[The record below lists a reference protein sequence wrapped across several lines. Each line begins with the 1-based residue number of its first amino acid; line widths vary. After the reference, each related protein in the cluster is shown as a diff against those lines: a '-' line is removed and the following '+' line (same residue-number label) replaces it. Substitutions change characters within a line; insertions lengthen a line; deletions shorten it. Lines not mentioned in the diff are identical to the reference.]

1 MGHSGDTG
9 RVPGRVSRR
18 QVLKAGTLIP
28 AGAALAAMGTRL
40 GAGVARAQS
49 GSPSTENFAGVHLIV
64 TSRGA
69 GFDDTGMFKRAVES
83 WGKRTGGTVEF
94 QIFSAFSDFDIK
106 YAGYVTSQDPS
117 VDLLYSY
124 EGFNLTYGERLYE
137 DLGPLVGDTSDFLPG
152 ALKTHTTLDGK
163 LRVLPCQGELV
174 LYAYNAK
181 QYEDA
186 GIDPDAPPDT
196 WAGLYAFADAFRS
209 ADIYG
214 HISGI
219 LAPGHNLPWFF
230 TYYNST
236 GQKFLSDD
244 RRSIAFDNPD
254 FDLSLQTLMD
264 GIDAGFYDPDGLYLA
279 TTYDH
284 TKPFYNGSAA
294 STTTFGELVMEALDP
309 TKSPNAANIR
319 TALMPGVKS
328 GTSGT
333 FNGYEGFAI
342 NQFGRNKDAALSFL
356 LEMAGFDSQKSI
368 ALGENYTALPPSRLS
383 VYQDADVQAS
393 YPLTDALFAQA
404 QTETSRWGAPYFSE
418 ISAIF
423 DDVLPRMAKKE
434 LPVADARAQLVER
447 SNQAV
452 TDYFA

>member
-1 MGHSGDTG
+1 MGATRQASTG
-9 RVPGRVSRR
+9 PGGLSRR
-18 QVLKAGTLIP
+18 AVLKAGAAVP
-28 AGAALAAMGTRL
+28 AGALLASLAAR
-40 GAGVARAQS
+40 GAHAQS
-49 GSPSTENFAGVHLIV
+49 TAPATEDFTGVHLIV
-64 TSRGA
+64 TTRGA

-83 WGKRTGGTVEF
+83 WTARTGGTVEF
-94 QIFSAFSDFDIK
+94 QLFSAFTDFDIK

-174 LYAYNAK
+174 LFAYNAQ
-181 QYEDA
+181 QYEAA

-196 WAGLYAFADAFRS
+196 WAGLYEHADAFRS

-219 LAPGHNLPWFF
+219 LAPGHSLPWFF

-236 GQKFLSDD
+236 GQPFLSDD
-244 RRSIAFDNPD
+244 RRSIAFDNPE

-284 TKPFYNGSAA
+284 TKPFYEGAAA

-309 TKSPNAANIR
+309 EKSPNAEHIR
-319 TALMPGVKS
+319 TALMPGVRP

-342 NQFGRNKDAALSFL
+342 NQFGVQKEAALSLL
-356 LEMAGFDSQKSI
+356 LELAGFDSQKSV
-368 ALGENYTALPPSRLS
+368 ALGENFTALPPSRLS
-383 VYQDADVQAS
+383 VYEDPDVEAG

-418 ISAIF
+418 LSAIF
-423 DDVLPRMAKKE
+423 DDVLPKMANKE
-434 LPVADARAQLVER
+434 LTVAEARAQLVER
-447 SNQAV
+447 STQAV
-452 TDYFA
+452 ADYYA